1 MSACCCCSVS
11 DFILYII
18 AFFFPPIAVLFRSGC
33 CSQDLLLNVL
43 LTLLAY
49 IPGLIHAWYYI
60 TITSPTRHEESR
72 YFYQRGW
79 ADSERLAGNGRGSAP
94 STSSQHP
101 EPAGYG
107 SINNMLVRGQPST
120 GGEDNKNSASP
131 PPYSE
136 LP

>member
-1 MSACCCCSVS
+1 MGACCCCSVS
-11 DFILYII
+11 DFILYIV

-43 LTLLAY
+43 LTFLAY
-49 IPGLIHAWYYI
+49 IPGMLHAFYYI
-60 TITSPTRHEESR
+60 TITSPTRNEESR
-72 YFYQRGW
+72 YFYQSGW
-79 ADSERLAGNGRGSAP
+79 ADNERHAGNAGNP
-94 STSSQHP
+94 NVSTSLQRP

-107 SINNMLVRGQPST
+107 SIDTLLVRGQPSSS
-120 GGEDNKNSASP
+120 GEDTKASTSP